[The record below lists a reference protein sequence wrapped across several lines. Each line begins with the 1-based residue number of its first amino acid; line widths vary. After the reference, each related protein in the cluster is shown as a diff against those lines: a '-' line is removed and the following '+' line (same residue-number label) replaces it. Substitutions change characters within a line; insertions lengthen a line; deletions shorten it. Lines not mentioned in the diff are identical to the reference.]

1 VPASESPEGLTTP
14 VNDAA
19 APGPGRPAR
28 RQLAGRSKAMLVA
41 AAVAL
46 LGIAALVGLTTSSQA
61 KTTPPHAKNF
71 SLAEIGGRT
80 GQTIS
85 LATFA
90 GRPVIINFFA
100 SWCAPCKRETP
111 LLAKFYRAHDGKVAV
126 LGIDSNDE
134 NGAALTFMQAE
145 GVRYPVA
152 ADPFPASV
160 TVSYGVSALPQ
171 TFFLNAQHVIV
182 RHVVGDV
189 TSADLASWAATLAH
203 GSR

>member
-1 VPASESPEGLTTP
+1 MD
-14 VNDAA
+14 DAA
-19 APGPGRPAR
+19 APGPGRLAH

-46 LGIAALVGLTTSSQA
+46 LGIAALAGLTGSSKA
-61 KTTPPHAKNF
+61 NTEPPQHAKNF
-71 SLAEIGGRT
+71 SLASVGQT
-80 GQTIS
+80 SQTIS

-111 LLAKFYRAHDGKVAV
+111 LLAKFYMAHDGKVAV
-126 LGIDSNDE
+126 LGIDSND
-134 NGAALTFMQAE
+134 GDSAALTFMRSE

-152 ADPFPASV
+152 ADPFPATV
-160 TVSYGVSALPQ
+160 TLSYGVSALPQ

-182 RHVVGDV
+182 RHVVGDL
-189 TSADLASWAATLAH
+189 TSADLASWAATLARH

>member
-1 VPASESPEGLTTP
+1 M
-14 VNDAA
+14 
-19 APGPGRPAR
+19 
-28 RQLAGRSKAMLVA
+28 LAA

-46 LGIAALVGLTTSSQA
+46 LGIAALVGLTTSSHA
-61 KTTPPHAKNF
+61 SSTPPHAKNF
-71 SLAEIGGRT
+71 SLAGLGGQA

-90 GRPVIINFFA
+90 HRPVIINFFA

-134 NGAALTFMQAE
+134 NAAALKFMRAE
-145 GVRYPVA
+145 GVQYPVA
-152 ADPFPASV
+152 ADPFPMSV
-160 TVSYGVSALPQ
+160 TLSYGVDALPQ

-182 RHVVGDV
+182 RHVVGVV
-189 TSADLASWAATLAH
+189 TAAELASWAATVSSH
-203 GSR
+203 KPG

>member
-14 VNDAA
+14 VDDAA
-19 APGPGRPAR
+19 APGSARPAR
-28 RQLAGRSKAMLVA
+28 RQLAGRSKAMLAA

-46 LGIAALVGLTTSSQA
+46 LGIAALVGLTSNSKA
-61 KTTPPHAKNF
+61 TTAPPQHAKNF

-126 LGIDSNDE
+126 LGIDVNDE
-134 NGAALTFMQAE
+134 NSAALTFMRAE

-152 ADPFPASV
+152 ADPFPMSV
-160 TVSYGVSALPQ
+160 TLSYRVSGLPQ
-171 TFFLNAQHVIV
+171 TFFLNAQHRIV
-182 RHVVGDV
+182 DRIYGAV
-189 TSADLASWAATLAH
+189 SQASLAKGVKLM
-203 GSR
+203 GS